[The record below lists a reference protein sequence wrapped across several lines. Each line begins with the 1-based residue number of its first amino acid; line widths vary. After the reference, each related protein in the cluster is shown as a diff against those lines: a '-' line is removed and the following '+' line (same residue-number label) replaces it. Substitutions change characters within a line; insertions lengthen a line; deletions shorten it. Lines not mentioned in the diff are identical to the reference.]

1 MKQMIV
7 DNMISPDGQAE
18 YIVESNG
25 IKYKYSADGSY
36 IGTLNAD
43 DKFINEKECK
53 MKHAHSE
60 LLIAWANDNTLKFEC
75 KTDYGWAFVEYPT
88 FIYNVEYR
96 IRLSEKQMKIERLE
110 VKIDALVDELE
121 ELRGVML

>member
-25 IKYKYSADGSY
+25 IKYKYSADGCY

-43 DKFINEKECK
+43 GKFINEKECK
-53 MKHAHSE
+53 MKHVHSE
-60 LLIAWANDNTLKFEC
+60 LLIALANDSTLIFEC
-75 KTDYGWAFVEYPT
+75 KSPYGWAFCEYPA
-88 FIYNVEYR
+88 FFEELKYR
-96 IRLSEKQMKIERLE
+96 IRPGEKQMKIECLE

-121 ELRGVML
+121 AVRGVM